1 MTETMLVPVVPT
13 SEQTIVRRV
22 LLDSGYA
29 LTAFVIAVPAVAL
42 VVAGVAAGL
51 GTIVV
56 AGIGLGVLVGTAY
69 VARGFAHV
77 ERLRLRSMLGVAAPF
92 PSYLR
97 AQPGDSWLRAF
108 LTPLRD
114 VQTWLDVLWCLLA
127 LVTGA
132 VALVV
137 AGVAGLHKSGVDGV
151 RRELRVA
158 GGVAARPVAGDRS
171 AAASRMAGSAAPS
184 IERTAVARRARTRGR
199 RMPTTCSPRASARR
213 AGRTARSPR
222 R

>member
-22 LLDSGYA
+22 LLDSAYA
-29 LTAFVIAVPAVAL
+29 LTAFVIAVPSFAL
-42 VVAGVAAGL
+42 VVAGVAAGV

-132 VALVV
+132 VAFAA
-137 AGVAGLHKSGVDGV
+137 AGPVERLDRRGAERHPRC
-151 RRELRVA
+151 RREAHPADLRE
-158 GGVAARPVAGDRS
+158 ARPRSRRRRGPPAG
-171 AAASRMAGSAAPS
+171 
-184 IERTAVARRARTRGR
+184 ARR
-199 RMPTTCSPRASARR
+199 
-213 AGRTARSPR
+213 RSVPPR
-222 R
+222 RGVIASHRLLATPRPTE